1 VERVIRL
8 KPLAGVN
15 SSFSLESRREQGAKK
30 KRAFIHRAALDNV
43 FRHFLAVFVTAVGG
57 GGGNTLRQHCSWP
70 HGFPPLPNT
79 TAVLRG
85 RGVEQQCF
93 FLIPVSC
100 GITHQAGFLTFFL
113 YMSAGSRKENSRQT
127 KGEE

>member
-1 VERVIRL
+1 VKTKECQGNTTDISAKKKKRRWHGVERVIRL

-57 GGGNTLRQHCSWP
+57 GGGNTLRQHCS
-70 HGFPPLPNT
+70 
-79 TAVLRG
+79 
-85 RGVEQQCF
+85 
-93 FLIPVSC
+93 
-100 GITHQAGFLTFFL
+100 
-113 YMSAGSRKENSRQT
+113 
-127 KGEE
+127 